1 MPKTVTRYDVLIS
14 CPSDVGEYIENIKR
28 SIHRFNST
36 YGDYRDVILRPKYW
50 GDDSFAQSGG
60 KAQELLNQQIVEKAD
75 IAIAVLWTKFGEPT
89 AHFGSGTEEE
99 IETMI
104 LKGKQVFLYFLDK
117 PVLPSIMNNSEYKKI
132 TNFRKKYRDKGIY
145 FIVKDERELESRIE
159 DGLTRYFSK

>member
-1 MPKTVTRYDVLIS
+1 
-14 CPSDVGEYIENIKR
+14 
-28 SIHRFNST
+28 
-36 YGDYRDVILRPKYW
+36 
-50 GDDSFAQSGG
+50 
-60 KAQELLNQQIVEKAD
+60 
-75 IAIAVLWTKFGEPT
+75 
-89 AHFGSGTEEE
+89 
-99 IETMI
+99 MI

>member
-75 IAIAVLWTKFGEPT
+75 IAIAVFWTKFGEPT

-117 PVLPSIMNNSEYKKI
+117 PVLPSIMNIKKLLI
-132 TNFRKKYRDKGIY
+132 LEKNIVTKG
-145 FIVKDERELESRIE
+145 FTLLSKMNVNWNH
-159 DGLTRYFSK
+159 GLRMD